1 VIPDQ
6 TDDGFISIS
15 TRGGGRRTLVLY
27 WCAITV
33 SVVIFLCLAPLTK
46 IKLPRLDVFIPLYES
61 AVIMGDAITAV
72 MLWGLFRSLRTLR
85 LFWLATTYMLTALI
99 ACAHMLTFPGLFA
112 PTGLLGAGSQ
122 TTAWLFVLWHG
133 SFVILV
139 LVFALTNKSKT
150 TMLTRGALWK
160 SFGAVLA
167 VVVTSV
173 AACSGANPFLPNLIV
188 DNHLTTLMTTLT
200 SSILVLAAAALVF
213 LGRTKNPPVLDRWLL
228 VATLAAGI
236 EVALSSTLD
245 GGRFD
250 LGFYSGRIYGLVTSS
265 LVLWILLGEQS
276 ALYGRLQTTN
286 GELQTS
292 NRKLLES
299 TALKSQFLANMSHEI
314 RTPLNAVIG
323 LSDLSL
329 RLEMTPRLSDYIG
342 KIRDAGL
349 SLLELVN
356 DILDFSKIEAGK
368 LKFEHTE
375 FSLGK
380 VLANLRDMFEQ
391 RAETKGIQYRQTVS
405 EGVPNYFLGDPLR
418 LGQVL
423 INLVGNAVKFTQKGE
438 VSLTV
443 QKKEALPEKCI
454 LEFKI
459 QDSGIGISRENID
472 KLFSAFTQADS
483 STTRRFGGSGL
494 GLAISKQLV
503 ERMEGSLKVAS
514 TLGSGSTFT
523 FTAQL
528 DVDLVKENQRQ
539 VIPAVLNGLKVL
551 LVVETP
557 TTRSRLQSLLASFP
571 FDCTVVESGQLALD
585 ALMLPEAPQYDL
597 VFVEVWLSK
606 MSGYEIL
613 RLIKS
618 NQSPGVRRPVVMIS
632 ALGSRRDRDEASE
645 TGADALLV
653 EPISSSSLADAILR
667 IFGAPGNEDPAK
679 TRFPNP
685 NDAVVDALRGRRVL
699 IVEDNEINRL
709 IVTEFLHVYG
719 IETDEAS
726 TGEEALRK
734 LSDPIVGHRY
744 NMVLMDIQM
753 PDMDGLTAVREIRRN
768 ERFVTLPV
776 VALSAHAM
784 VEEYEKSIAAGM
796 NDHLTKPIDPTKL
809 FEILWRFLGPGE
821 GVPVEAS
828 KVDNSYP
835 ELIAEI
841 PGVDIRSG
849 MSRMNGNQVLYFDLL
864 RKFAQEAGRHLLSL
878 RDGWARKD
886 LVAANTITHDLR
898 GLAANLG
905 ITGIASLAREIEAS
919 IKDNRFPTPDM
930 FESLENETRSVATAI
945 LEVIPH
951 ATEKEDVSLASE
963 LFEEVTGEL
972 LALLKNSDTD
982 AIAFANHHR
991 AEISMIL
998 EEPDAG
1004 RFWTEIK
1011 NYSFLE
1017 ALEILEVGLVR
1028 YKTKSPPRTENITQ

>member
-1 VIPDQ
+1 MIPDPP
-6 TDDGFISIS
+6 DGAFISIS
-15 TRGGGRRTLVLY
+15 THDGGRRTFVLY
-27 WCAITV
+27 WCAIAV
-33 SVVIFLCLAPLTK
+33 SVIIFLCLAPFTK

-72 MLWGLFRSLRTLR
+72 MLWGLFRSLRTRR
-85 LFWLATTYMLTALI
+85 LFWLATTYMLTALV

-150 TMLTRGALWK
+150 TMSARGALWK
-160 SFGAVLA
+160 SFGVVLA
-167 VVVTSV
+167 VVATST
-173 AACSGANPFLPNLIV
+173 AICSDANPFLPKLII

-200 SSILVLAAAALVF
+200 SSILVLAAAALVL
-213 LGRTKNPPVLDRWLL
+213 LGRAKNPPVLDRWLL

-250 LGFYSGRIYGLVTSS
+250 LGFYSGRIYGLVASS
-265 LVLWILLGEQS
+265 LVLWILLAEQS
-276 ALYGRLQTTN
+276 ALYGRLQTIN

-292 NRKLLES
+292 NRKLQES

-329 RLEMTPRLSDYIG
+329 RLEMAPRLSDYVG

-405 EGVPNYFLGDPLR
+405 EGVPNYFVGDPLR

-423 INLVGNAVKFTQKGE
+423 INLVGNAVKFTQHGE

-443 QKKEALPEKCI
+443 QKKEALPAKCV

-472 KLFSAFTQADS
+472 KLFTAFTQADS

-494 GLAISKQLV
+494 GLTISKQLV
-503 ERMEGSLKVAS
+503 ERMEGNLEVTS

-523 FTAQL
+523 FSAQL

-539 VIPAVLNGLKVL
+539 VIPAALNGLNVL

-585 ALMLPEAPQYDL
+585 TLVLPGAPQYDL
-597 VFVEVWLSK
+597 VFVEIWLSK

-613 RLIKS
+613 RLVKS
-618 NQSPGVRRPVVMIS
+618 HHQSVGRCPVVMIS
-632 ALGSRRDRDEASE
+632 GLGSRQDRDDASE
-645 TGADALLV
+645 AGADALLV

-667 IFGAPGNEDPAK
+667 IFGAPGGEEPAK

-685 NDAVVDALRGRRVL
+685 NDAVVDALRGRNVL

-734 LSDPIVGHRY
+734 LSDPLNGQRY
-744 NMVLMDIQM
+744 QMVLMDIQM

-768 ERFVTLPV
+768 ERFTTLPV

-784 VEEYEKSIAAGM
+784 VEEYEKSITAGM

-809 FEILWRFLGPGE
+809 FEILWRFLGPTGDA
-821 GVPVEAS
+821 PKAAHEAFLEFAI
-828 KVDNSYP
+828 K
-835 ELIAEI
+835 I
-841 PGVDIRSG
+841 PGVDVKSG
-849 MSRMNGNQVLYFDLL
+849 MSRMNGNQVLYYDLL
-864 RKFAQEAGRHLLSL
+864 RKFAQEADHHLLGL
-878 RDGWARKD
+878 HDGWVRKD
-886 LVAANTITHDLR
+886 MVSVHMVAHDLR

-905 ITGIASLAREIEAS
+905 ITGIASSAKEIETAV
-919 IKDNRFPTPDM
+919 KDSRSPTQDM
-930 FESLENETRSVATAI
+930 FETLENAMRSVSAAI
-945 LEVIPH
+945 LGAVPN
-951 ATEKEDVSLASE
+951 AKENESPSSVSEFS
-963 LFEEVTGEL
+963 EEVTDKL
-972 LALLKNSDTD
+972 LDLLKNSDTE
-982 AIAFANHHR
+982 AIAFADQHR
-991 AEISMIL
+991 SEISTIL
-998 EEPDAG
+998 MEPDAG
-1004 RFWTEIK
+1004 RFWTTIK
-1011 NYSFLE
+1011 GYSFPEALKLLE
-1017 ALEILEVGLVR
+1017 AGLVR
-1028 YKTKSPPRTENITQ
+1028 HKTLKSPMPN